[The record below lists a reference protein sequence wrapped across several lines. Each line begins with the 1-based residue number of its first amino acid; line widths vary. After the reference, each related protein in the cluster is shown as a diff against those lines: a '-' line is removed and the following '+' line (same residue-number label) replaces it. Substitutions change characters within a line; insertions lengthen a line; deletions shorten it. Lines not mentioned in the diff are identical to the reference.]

1 MASPRLELSSLPSE
15 CPLQRS
21 GSTDSGLDSPTQ
33 DDTEGTYDPFAS
45 PAADE
50 AEEEEEEE
58 AGEEED
64 PSCWNIDDLSGWH
77 GEERDMQGFSLPAR
91 TSDGS
96 IPPADEQSDHR
107 PEVLQAPSRDARL
120 GVSRVAQTPLSG
132 GPGMLLHAA
141 AACESESWGR
151 EARRAPIAFGPDEP
165 DPTTSDVDG
174 NDQESREDADSRLG
188 SPITNSNTDPW
199 SIHCWME
206 GSPRCRHLSRSCDL
220 LTDSGFVSA
229 VDAENS
235 EDSVSEDTNRCSREV
250 KRLSLY
256 KKSAASAERELRSV
270 ECDRRDQL
278 PLGSHAAAAAAA
290 SSSSSQLTTAAC
302 AAAPET
308 AAGSS
313 VGSSVG
319 SSAGHGQQMR
329 ARLAVSP
336 LRTETRTD
344 HEARASLEQAR
355 GHVSHDCELMTQK
368 ITKLSHQL
376 KVNQEHQR
384 DLSSELS
391 KKNSMMHEYLNI
403 NSTLQET
410 TIDLQRALTDTTL
423 GNCRLQEEVRSLSE
437 SNARGLRELQECE
450 ARLRTAQRRGQTL
463 QLQVEAC
470 QAANE
475 SVIRET
481 TRRLYGEYYAQLTQQ
496 ESQHR
501 THVADFLARQM
512 EYEARLQRADEARE
526 DTERTLAESQ
536 RRSRELER
544 LLSGLQDERE
554 LFLRRQEEVES
565 ELSLIQARPSG
576 SQGEKKRCEQLE
588 GEVACLHEKIR
599 HLNGIIIS
607 QDRKIKGVLEKVE
620 RLQWELQ
627 QKDAMIS
634 NLQQKVATLEAE
646 NAALKR
652 RLEEQSRAAKTSER
666 STPNLSIP
674 SYQPHLPPALT
685 RRQWSVE
692 SSSENGDSPLAR
704 LRKLRASRIQPGP
717 GSKEAERND

>member
-1 MASPRLELSSLPSE
+1 MPIFFLL
-15 CPLQRS
+15 
-21 GSTDSGLDSPTQ
+21 
-33 DDTEGTYDPFAS
+33 
-45 PAADE
+45 
-50 AEEEEEEE
+50 
-58 AGEEED
+58 
-64 PSCWNIDDLSGWH
+64 
-77 GEERDMQGFSLPAR
+77 FS
-91 TSDGS
+91 
-96 IPPADEQSDHR
+96 
-107 PEVLQAPSRDARL
+107 
-120 GVSRVAQTPLSG
+120 
-132 GPGMLLHAA
+132 
-141 AACESESWGR
+141 
-151 EARRAPIAFGPDEP
+151 RR
-165 DPTTSDVDG
+165 
-174 NDQESREDADSRLG
+174 
-188 SPITNSNTDPW
+188 
-199 SIHCWME
+199 
-206 GSPRCRHLSRSCDL
+206 
-220 LTDSGFVSA
+220 
-229 VDAENS
+229 
-235 EDSVSEDTNRCSREV
+235 RCSREV